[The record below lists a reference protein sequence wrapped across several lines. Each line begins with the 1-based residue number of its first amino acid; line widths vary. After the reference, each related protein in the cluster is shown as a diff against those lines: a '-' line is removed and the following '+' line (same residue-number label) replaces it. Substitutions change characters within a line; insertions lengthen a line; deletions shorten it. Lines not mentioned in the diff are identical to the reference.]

1 MRRAILAAALG
12 GVLLTGAACGSDAQ
26 TSKTAAPP
34 APSPTRSTESPEV
47 TPDYSAN
54 TRLVCGKLQ
63 TIFNDDIAAF
73 GAQVGKMIA
82 YKEAKQAPEAAAAQK
97 AAATQLKAVGTKV
110 RTETAAA
117 EDPELQSAGAA
128 SAAKFVKSSAD
139 TRFFDR
145 IKTTTDLNRTIQTQ
159 MAEWLNPVA
168 GYCA

>member
-1 MRRAILAAALG
+1 MRRAILAVTLG
-12 GVLLTGAACGSDAQ
+12 GVLLTGAACGSDAK
-26 TSKTAAPP
+26 TPRTAAPAPTPSAAPTTP
-34 APSPTRSTESPEV
+34 A
-47 TPDYSAN
+47 PDYSAN
-54 TRLVCGKLQ
+54 TTLVCGKLQ
-63 TIFNDDIAAF
+63 KVFNDDLKVF

-139 TRFFDR
+139 TKLFDR